1 MNFENYS
8 VFMHN
13 HVFYKNTVIYF
24 YYLYNQK

>member
-13 HVFYKNTVIYF
+13 RVFHKNAVIYF